1 MNLLEQGVKVSY
13 FPTRECTFLQYF
25 RSDSGFVFCHN
36 TSGFLKELGLL
47 ICNPN
52 EWRMFIDCSK
62 RSLRCFLL
70 YNGNLFGAV
79 LIRHSVCLR
88 EEHGDLK
95 RVIELLQYD
104 KHNWIICVDLKMMCL
119 LLDKQCGY
127 TKYPCFLCMWN
138 SRAREKHWI
147 ETNWPPRSDLKHGD
161 PNILHDPL
169 VDRKKIIF
177 PPLHIKL
184 GVMKQF
190 VKAFSTY
197 GNFFKYIILQLPGLS
212 IEKIKGGVFD
222 GPQIRQLIKDRSLPK
237 LCQTFRRMLGYHS
250 KTSSRTVWEIGAIN
264 FTEIL

>member
-1 MNLLEQGVKVSY
+1 MNLLEQGMKVSY

-36 TSGFLKELGLL
+36 TSGFLKKLGLL

-62 RSLRCFLL
+62 PRLKCFLL
-70 YNGNLFGAV
+70 HKGNLFGAV

-104 KHNWIICVDLKMMCL
+104 KHNWIICVDLKMMWL
-119 LLDKQCGY
+119 LLGKQCGY

-138 SRAREKHWI
+138 SRARENHWI
-147 ETNWPPRSDLKHGD
+147 KTNWPPRLDLKPGD
-161 PNILHDPL
+161 PNILHEPL

-184 GVMKQF
+184 GLMKQF

-197 GNFFKYIILQLPGLS
+197 GNFFKYII
-212 IEKIKGGVFD
+212 IR
-222 GPQIRQLIKDRSLPK
+222 PQILIYSPPVS
-237 LCQTFRRMLGYHS
+237 FMPV
-250 KTSSRTVWEIGAIN
+250 TSRGHK
-264 FTEIL
+264 